1 MVGPSAQPINLRRLQ
16 PPPQPHPGPW
26 AKTVTAAM
34 DTKSAIPRILKC
46 YFSFLPPTC
55 GFLISNRMCHSIE
68 QSLCHIVAYNHKH
81 LKLNVKFDSDKILLR
96 DKIRGWWIQSI
107 QAKIEKE

>member
-1 MVGPSAQPINLRRLQ
+1 
-16 PPPQPHPGPW
+16 
-26 AKTVTAAM
+26 
-34 DTKSAIPRILKC
+34 
-46 YFSFLPPTC
+46 
-55 GFLISNRMCHSIE
+55 MCHSIE
-68 QSLCHIVAYNHKH
+68 QSLTHIVAYNHKH